1 MKIDDLKELESYIE
15 LVGKPLREDDRYDLV
30 QLTYLTTKG
39 QGIYGQ
45 LPLTHYEVLQR
56 GISEYIEN
64 KSKEEKSSVIQY
76 FLGESYQPEYEKYF
90 LKSWQKLNSPY
101 PKRFIQL
108 PTDVDKTGGRGLGG
122 MIQTTYLKEL
132 RAVRIRFLN
141 SETNDF
147 HNNELNIES
156 YYPLTSPQ
164 ISFILDIINMNNL
177 SSSQIIIDDW
187 TEEMGNKMTV
197 SVSKGGVGAKGETIK
212 RQLRLHSIV
221 AQFHR

>member
-15 LVGKPLREDDRYDLV
+15 LVGNPPRGTEKQKSIFGGYDTT

-45 LPLTHYEVLQR
+45 NPLTHYEVIQR

-122 MIQTTYLKEL
+122 MIQTVYLKEL
-132 RAVRIRFLN
+132 RAVRIRFLRLARPYN
-141 SETNDF
+141 G
-147 HNNELNIES
+147 ELNIES
-156 YYPLTSPQ
+156 YHPLTSPQ
-164 ISFILDIINMNNL
+164 ISFILDIINTSNL
-177 SSSQIIIDDW
+177 SSSQVIIDDW
-187 TEEMGNKMTV
+187 TEEK
-197 SVSKGGVGAKGETIK
+197 VGAKGETIK

>member
-15 LVGKPLREDDRYDLV
+15 LVGKPPRGADNAYGGYDIIDN
-30 QLTYLTTKG
+30 LTYLTTKG

-45 LPLTHYEVLQR
+45 NPLTHYEVIQR

-76 FLGESYQPEYEKYF
+76 FLGEGYQPEYEKYF

-108 PTDVDKTGGRGLGG
+108 PTEVDKTGGRGLGG
-122 MIQTTYLKEL
+122 MIQTAYLKEL
-132 RAVRIRFLN
+132 RAVRIRFLRF
-141 SETNDF
+141 ETNDPR
-147 HNNELNIES
+147 NNELNIES
-156 YYPLTSPQ
+156 YHPLTSPQ
-164 ISFILDIINMNNL
+164 ISFILDIINTGNL

-187 TEEMGNKMTV
+187 TEEK
-197 SVSKGGVGAKGETIK
+197 VGAKGETIK